1 MAFFLFIGYLCRN
14 FPLKLLLISLL
25 LVISGQVSGQAK
37 LRNELDS
44 LKKTIRQST
53 YYDSVSVFKNGQK
66 AIAIAKKL
74 NDPTEEATIYQYY
87 GNFHY
92 FSYDTKKAR
101 MNYAKSLEI
110 AKKHHNYKLINSTKI
125 RLTFMLSDTDLLA
138 AEKEFLIL
146 LNEALKN
153 NYIENSIEIYN
164 GLGTIYDVRHMK
176 DQALKYYLKGL
187 KLAEKSKSKYHEA
200 MMLNNIGLLKFNNQQ
215 TKEAE
220 KDFTEGVKKLKGLNE
235 DRLSFNLNNN
245 LGLVTKELKN
255 YKKSIQ
261 YYLNTV
267 ENARKLGF
275 PMGMGVALLNLSD
288 SYFKNKDFE
297 LANKYT
303 DSALTLLQSFEQYEY
318 IGLAYLIKASV
329 QREMNNTAKA
339 REYIEMIFLMN
350 RKSPIASNIMLAH
363 EELANIYEK
372 EGRYKQAYFHSN
384 RFHTMNDS
392 INEIANKDQFA
403 QMQVIYGKEKVETE
417 LENEKNKN
425 SLLSKENELK
435 QARFRATLTISLC
448 ILIIAIGLI
457 YIRHVRLTRQQQ
469 QNFTAKLIENIDDE
483 RSRIAKDLHDDIGQS
498 LSIIKS
504 KLDLLNKGKINDV
517 IGLDNEVGDVID
529 HTRNI
534 SHFLH
539 PSMVQ
544 KLGLERSLVS
554 LIEKTQ
560 SNTGIISSLEVECD
574 LENLS
579 LEIQTQIYR
588 VLQECIN
595 NTLKHA
601 DASALK
607 ISIKKQAG
615 EIIVKY
621 QDNGKGFDESSKKS
635 EGIGM
640 LTIRERAANINGKLV
655 ISSLKGKGFTLSINI
670 VKNT

>member
-1 MAFFLFIGYLCRN
+1 M
-14 FPLKLLLISLL
+14 
-25 LVISGQVSGQAK
+25 
-37 LRNELDS
+37 RNELDS
-44 LKKTIRQST
+44 LKKAIRQST
-53 YYDSVSVFKNGQK
+53 YYDSVAVFKNGQK

-74 NDPTEEATIYQYY
+74 KDPTEEATIYQYY
-87 GNFHY
+87 GNFYY
-92 FSYDTKKAR
+92 FSYDTKKAKT
-101 MNYAKSLEI
+101 YYSKSIEI
-110 AKKHHNYKLINSTKI
+110 AQKNHNNKLINSTKI
-125 RLTFMLSDTDLLA
+125 RLAFMLSDSDLLA
-138 AEKEFLIL
+138 AEKEFLSL
-146 LNEALKN
+146 LIEAKRN
-153 NYIENSIEIYN
+153 NYVENSIEIYN
-164 GLGTIYDVRHMK
+164 GLGTIYDSRHMK
-176 DQALKYYLKGL
+176 DEALKYYLKGL
-187 KLAEKSKSKYHEA
+187 RLAEKSDSKYHQA

-220 KDFTEGVKKLKGLNE
+220 KDFTEGAKKLEGLNE

-245 LGLVTKELKN
+245 LGLVNKELKD
-255 YKKSIQ
+255 YKKSIK

-275 PMGMGVALLNLSD
+275 PLGRGVALLNLSD
-288 SYFKNKDFE
+288 SYLKNKE
-297 LANKYT
+297 YEKANLYT
-303 DSALTLLQSFEQYEY
+303 DSALTLLNTYEQWEY
-318 IGLAYLIKASV
+318 IGMAYLIKASTH
-329 QREMNNTAKA
+329 REMNQTNEAK
-339 REYIEMIFLMN
+339 EFIDLIFLLN
-350 RKSPIASNIMLAH
+350 QKFPITSTIMLAH

-372 EGRYKQAYFHSN
+372 EGNFKKAYFHSN
-384 RFHTMNDS
+384 RYHSMNDS

-403 QMQVIYGKEKVETE
+403 QLQVIYGKEKVETE

-425 SLLSKENELK
+425 ILLSKENELK
-435 QARFRATLTISLC
+435 QARFRAAVTISLF

-457 YIRHVRLTRQQQ
+457 YIRHVRLTRRQQ
-469 QNFTAKLIENIDDE
+469 QNFTVKLIENIDDE

-560 SNTGIISSLEVECD
+560 VNTGIISSLEVECELD
-574 LENLS
+574 LLS

-595 NTLKHA
+595 NTIKHA
-601 DASALK
+601 EASALK

-621 QDNGKGFDESSKKS
+621 QDNGKGFDDSSKKS

-640 LTIRERAANINGKLV
+640 MTIRERASTINGKLV
-655 ISSLKGKGFTLSINI
+655 ISALKGKGFTLSLTI
-670 VKNT
+670 VKNI